1 VKQSVLLD
9 PPDWGRPYGHLL
21 PVVDVL
27 VAGGNRVTRGG
38 FHKDV
43 DGWRCELV
51 DPLDF
56 ELLRKRFRFPE
67 SICLAPGR
75 DLVLCR
81 RTWVAI
87 EGGKARSNS
96 EMDLAAHLYRDTG
109 RLRILEAAQPELAYN
124 DVDQLKGGAEPLGE
138 AKPLL
143 TVVQAKTADETEF
156 PSVHQILEHASNWK
170 STRKGV
176 LDELDR
182 VKHARRRR
190 RS

>member
-1 VKQSVLLD
+1 VKQSVPLD
-9 PPDWGRPYGHLL
+9 PPDWSRPYGHLL

-27 VAGGNRVTRGG
+27 VAGGNRVMRGG

-43 DGWRCELV
+43 DGWRCELL

-67 SICLAPGR
+67 SICLAPSR

-81 RTWVAI
+81 RTWAAI

-96 EMDLAAHLYRDTG
+96 EIDLEAHLCRDG
-109 RLRILEAAQPELAYN
+109 CRLRILEAARPELVSSDLVELMAVA
-124 DVDQLKGGAEPLGE
+124 DPLFE

-143 TVVQAKTADETEF
+143 RLVEAKAADETDGRARHGQQRSSLAPLKPGIEG
-156 PSVHQILEHASNWK
+156 SVE
-170 STRKGV
+170 
-176 LDELDR
+176 R
-182 VKHARRRR
+182 V
-190 RS
+190 

>member
-1 VKQSVLLD
+1 MKHSVPFD
-9 PPDWGRPYGHLL
+9 PPDWSRPYGHLL

-27 VAGGNRVTRGG
+27 VAGGNRVIRGG
-38 FHKDV
+38 FHKNV

-81 RTWVAI
+81 RTWAAI
-87 EGGKARSNS
+87 EGGKASS
-96 EMDLAAHLYRDTG
+96 SSVIDLGAHLCRDAG
-109 RLRILEAAQPELAYN
+109 RARILEAALPDFASN
-124 DVDQLKGGAEPLGE
+124 DPGHLFGVAEPLVV

-143 TVVQAKTADETEF
+143 TLVDGKAAG
-156 PSVHQILEHASNWK
+156 
-170 STRKGV
+170 KGAG
-176 LDELDR
+176 R
-182 VKHARRRR
+182 
-190 RS
+190 

>member
-9 PPDWGRPYGHLL
+9 PPDWSRPYGHLL

-27 VAGGNRVTRGG
+27 VRGGNRVMRGG

-81 RTWVAI
+81 RTWAAI
-87 EGGKARSNS
+87 EGGKARSSS
-96 EMDLAAHLYRDTG
+96 EMDLEAHLYRVTG
-109 RLRILEAAQPELAYN
+109 RLRILEAAEPELAYN
-124 DVDQLKGGAEPLGE
+124 DLDQLKGAAEPLVE

-143 TVVQAKTADETEF
+143 TVVETKAADTTEF
-156 PSVHQILEHASNWK
+156 PSVHQMFDHASNWK
-170 STRKGV
+170 STRKGL

-182 VKHARRRR
+182 VKQARRRR